1 MKRNFTLFVCFFLI
15 IPFFLVGQTNSDDDD
30 PAPCPKV
37 IAPVCGIN
45 GVTYLNSCYAERDGI
60 TEYTEGVCY
69 SDCISPDK
77 IDLDAI
83 CDTDYDP
90 VCGCNGV
97 SYINA
102 CIAENSGVTK
112 FTPGLCPEK
121 QTCYDPL
128 YMITSSK
135 VIVTYHTGVI
145 TPNCPADSEPVCGCD
160 GITYQNPCA
169 AETSGITSYTY
180 GPCSDQCIDPAS
192 MNADQFCEQLYEPV
206 CGCND
211 VTYVNACEAEK
222 AGVRSFTDGPC
233 GNLAAWCEKAIPI
246 QCGDFLS
253 GETNAQSTNNIDQY
267 NCGSSTFEA
276 PEQVYVIHKATVGD
290 LQIGLEIITENI
302 DLDIFLLDGNCN
314 RINCL
319 YASKSDNSRSNN
331 EGIIYEDAPI
341 GTYYIV
347 VDGQYETAIGSY
359 NLEVSC
365 GYLQCQD
372 AISLEC
378 GVPYQGNNLNGGDNV
393 SLYKSGQVLNV
404 ENNGPEIVHT
414 FTVTEQSPVTIEL
427 KDLTAN
433 LELFLLST
441 CDQNSCIKY
450 SQNPGTQS
458 EIIQAL
464 VEPGTYYVVVDGYN
478 GAVGDYTLQVDC
490 APAAICDLTYASLTA
505 SPSACDRNSGRIVI
519 ESSGGDPGYIVKWAG
534 PISGS
539 FSTHSNRCTIYNL
552 PAGNYTVTKLDQNG
566 CSITEEVTIESGGG
580 LAVGAQPKHVSCGY
594 DGAIQMVLS
603 NGVKPYQFS
612 IQGPVSKN
620 FSTNST
626 FFNISN
632 LPIGTYDI
640 YIVDKLGC
648 AQSATVEI
656 LQGDQS
662 FDFIAGPE
670 PAICEQLGAIKVD
683 PIGGNPPYK
692 FKLAGPVSGQNVVN
706 ASKFRIIKLPGGTY
720 QLTVEDASGCMATQV
735 VVVKDEEMDMTAQLT
750 NGLCGNNG
758 SIVLSMTNG
767 EVPYKVSWAGPTNG
781 ERTIHQSI
789 FQLSDLPSG
798 TYQITVMDNNWCSD
812 LQVVTVTNENTGLD
826 ANVISVNSVCGQP
839 GSIWIDVLNSHPP
852 FEVSWSGIE
861 SGSKIV
867 TATGFDIEPLP
878 PGSYTV
884 KIEDA
889 GGCEYQETIE
899 IVIDNTLSADIRA
912 TNADCGGNGALAIE
926 IENGKPDYIVTWTG
940 PVDGSLTSSEDNFDI
955 LSLPPGDY
963 SVTITDANGCTL
975 QNTTTIE
982 EDDSGLTIATLV
994 TNGICADKG
1003 SILLEIQGGSPSYTV
1018 IWSGPFSGS
1027 ANDVST
1033 DFLINDLETG
1043 SYQITVK
1050 DALACATS
1058 KTIEIVNTETIPI
1071 EVQVIN
1077 GLCGEMGA
1085 ATILVDGPTDG
1096 SFTLSWQGPVSG
1108 EIPVN
1113 EDLLTLQD
1121 LPTGVY
1127 DIVLENASGCVTET
1141 SLSVTNLSGL
1151 QNVNVTVTQPVCEE
1165 STGSATLSIDGGSAP
1180 YNISWIGPVS
1190 DTIVSDT
1197 PEYTA
1202 TNLPK
1207 GDYQFVVKD
1216 DNNCTIHANIAI
1228 EEEVSTLV
1236 VELNSI
1242 NGVCGG
1248 NGAIQ
1253 LIMDGGV
1260 PGYKIEIQG
1269 PIQRTSFTNFDATN
1283 IAGLV
1288 AGDYT
1293 IEVRDNRGCTYNDVF
1308 SIDSET
1314 GVTGLVVT
1322 PEPGGCNLDGGIA
1335 LQYTGGIAP
1344 YQIEWKGPSDG
1355 LATTD
1360 EQNYEVIGLGDGN
1373 YDFTVTDADG
1383 CAVFG
1388 DASIDNNFTFSIVA
1402 KNAGCSGPGEAT
1414 FNIVGGTAPYLLE
1427 WKGNQNGNTTIE
1439 QQQYTLEDLA
1449 PGEYA
1454 FTITDQWG
1462 CKSVNSIV
1470 ISLQDALAF
1479 EVTPT
1484 PVICDQSGLLLVNV
1498 LGGGTPPYEVAWTG
1512 PKNGTFTFSGG
1523 LKAIPHLPEGSYT
1536 VQVEDAENC
1545 VYSKEVTIVDQ
1556 SSDLTVNAAT
1566 VVNDCGQYNNIW
1578 IDILGGSGP
1587 FQLSWK
1593 GPEEG
1598 SETIVEAGFEI
1609 EHLEPGTYEIW
1620 VADQQGCIVQAEVV
1634 IVPTLIDLFSVVG
1647 VDGECG
1653 ETASIE
1659 ITISDENG
1667 PYEVSWTGTHS
1678 GQLTTNDRFFKLK
1691 DLAAGTYRITL
1702 ANGNWCTETEEVT
1715 VEEHPTEV
1723 KISTAIIAND
1733 CGQYNNI
1740 WLDIIDGIGPYT
1752 VAWDGP
1758 VDGQTGTEV
1767 PALEI
1772 EHLLPGTYTVTV
1784 VDQSGCAVY
1793 NQVNIQ
1799 FTDIDLLRLE
1809 AKNGQNCEEG
1819 QTITITVNDGL
1830 PPYQLT
1836 WSGPVDGEKTFSSNT
1851 LDLADLPDG
1860 TYHFSLMDENWCMD
1874 NASVAIQRPVSDL
1887 SLETAVIV
1895 NHCDIYNTIWIDV
1908 FDGEGPLVISWSGP
1922 VSGTETTTQNGYEI
1936 EDLPPGDYEVSVQ
1949 DNTGCIQSKKVTIYS
1964 SENDWLQLT
1973 TSSGANGQTTSIQ
1986 IDISGGSPNYS
1997 IEWIGTVNGNA
2008 TISGDQYLIE
2018 DLPGGTYQVSLTDAN
2033 GCTSQSSITLTGS
2046 LCDFSASINPVDGT
2060 CSTPAAIWLE
2070 LVGGQG
2076 PFEVK
2081 WEGTTNGTLTTNDF
2095 NLDIKELD
2103 TGTYSVSIVDVNG
2116 CSVTKTVN
2124 VQNNT
2129 SNEGGPSFAWDLN
2142 GFTIT
2147 TTNTSPEGNYQWSF
2161 GDGGTSTERNPVYAF
2176 CEEGTFEVCL
2186 TTDNLCG
2193 QTQTCQS
2200 VVVAAPD
2207 GIVLLDVGEISGVK
2221 GSNVYLP
2228 VKVKNLPI
2236 IVSLAGTINV
2246 FDPSVGQITGLSPGA
2261 IAPQYNANDQTFNF
2275 YDNTGNGITLQDDD
2289 VLFYMVVKL
2298 TGSPGEETLVRL
2310 EEQPLRVEVGTL
2322 VNGLPGTVPY
2332 LLLKGKI
2339 TISAMGQIS
2348 GNIET
2353 YWGEGIE
2360 LANVQLMKS
2369 NEVINQEYTIDN
2381 GYYMLPDVTLGDTV
2395 MVKPALDLDHDNG
2408 LSTFGLF
2415 IGQRY
2420 ILGMK
2425 PPQIT
2430 SPYQVIAG
2438 DANCNGAFTTLDLF
2452 LIQQLIIR
2460 NTDRF
2465 RDCPSW
2471 VFVSSKNEMPDPFNA
2486 YNVFP
2491 YQDIDVVEI
2500 KSEMVSDFTGVKV
2513 GDILGH
2519 AIPNSV
2525 ASAPIIPREN
2535 RQLTLQIEET
2545 PVTNGQ
2551 VIDVPLM
2558 AIKGHDLASFQFGLS
2573 FDPEKLSFVGLAD
2586 NQESFAKGV
2595 QLGVSGIED
2604 GQLRVSWYDGGGQSR
2619 QLAVNQPLMSLRF
2632 KVKNPTYRWS
2642 DVLSLSSR
2650 IMTPVAHDEYGE
2662 AQSITLQFN
2671 SSTSSYHN
2679 YLGQNRPNPFLNQT
2693 VIPFGISQSGIVEL
2707 IIHDHLGQLLYQ
2719 RKTHFESGHNQFT
2732 VDAANWPA
2740 GVYYYT
2746 VKSATFMATKSLIA
2760 QE

>member
-1 MKRNFTLFVCFFLI
+1 MKSNFTLFVCFLLM
-15 IPFFLVGQTNSDDDD
+15 IPFILIGQTDDDD
-30 PAPCPKV
+30 DLAPCPKV
-37 IAPVCGIN
+37 IAPVCGVN
-45 GVTYLNSCYAERDGI
+45 GITYLNSCYAERAGI

-69 SDCISPDK
+69 SDCIDYEK
-77 IDLDAI
+77 IDVDAI
-83 CDTDYDP
+83 CNTDYDP

-112 FTPGLCPEK
+112 FRPGLCPEK

-128 YMITSSK
+128 YMITSSS
-135 VIVTYHTGVI
+135 VVVTYHTGVI
-145 TPNCPADSEPVCGCD
+145 TPDCPDDSKPVCGCD

-180 GPCSDQCIDPAS
+180 GVCSEQCIDPAS
-192 MNADQFCEQLYEPV
+192 MNPDQFCEQVNEPV

-222 AGVRSFTDGPC
+222 AGVKSFTTGPC
-233 GNLAAWCEKAIPI
+233 GNLAAWCGKAIPI

-253 GETNAQSTNNIDQY
+253 GETNAQSANNIDQY
-267 NCGSSTFEA
+267 NCSSATFEA

-290 LQIGLEIITENI
+290 LQVGLEIITENL

-319 YASKSDNSRSNN
+319 YASKSDNSTSNN

-347 VDGQYETAIGSY
+347 VDGQHETAIGSY

-365 GYLQCQD
+365 GYLQCQE
-372 AISLEC
+372 AVSLEC

-393 SLYKSGQVLNV
+393 SLYRSGQILNV
-404 ENNGPEIVHT
+404 ENNGPEVVHT
-414 FTVTEQSPVTIEL
+414 FTVTEQAPVTIEL
-427 KDLTAN
+427 RDLTAN
-433 LELFLLST
+433 LELFLLSA

-458 EIIQAL
+458 ELIQAL
-464 VEPGTYYVVVDGYN
+464 IEPGTYYVVVDGYN
-478 GAVGDYTLQVDC
+478 GSVGDYTLQVDC

-505 SPSACDRNSGRIVI
+505 SASACDRNSGRIVI
-519 ESSGGDPGYIVKWAG
+519 ESSGGDPGYIVKWVG

-539 FSTHSNRCTIYNL
+539 FSTYSNRCTVYNL
-552 PAGNYTVTKLDQNG
+552 PAGNYTVTKVDQNG
-566 CSITEEVTIESGGG
+566 CSVTGQVTIESGGG

-626 FFNISN
+626 FFNIAN

-648 AQSATVEI
+648 AQSTTVEI

-706 ASKFRIIKLPGGTY
+706 ANKFRIIKLPGGTY
-720 QLTVEDASGCMATQV
+720 QLTVEDASGCSATQV
-735 VVVKDEEMDMTAQLT
+735 VVVDDEEMDMTAQLT

-758 SIVLSMTNG
+758 AIVLSMTNG
-767 EVPYKVSWAGPTNG
+767 EVPYKISWTGPKNG
-781 ERTIHQSI
+781 ERTISQST
-789 FQLSDLPSG
+789 FQLSNLPSG
-798 TYQITVMDNNWCSD
+798 TYHINVMDNNWCTD
-812 LQVVTVTNENTGLD
+812 LQVVTVSNENTGLD
-826 ANVISVNSVCGQP
+826 ANVIPVNSICGHP

-852 FEVSWSGIE
+852 FEVSWSGPE
-861 SGSKIV
+861 SGTKIV
-867 TATGFDIEPLP
+867 TATGFDIEPLT
-878 PGSYTV
+878 PGTYTV
-884 KIEDA
+884 KITDA
-889 GGCEYQETIE
+889 GGCAYQESIE
-899 IVIDNTLSADIRA
+899 IAIDNTLSADVRS
-912 TNADCGGNGALAIE
+912 TNADCGGNGAITIE
-926 IENGKPDYIVTWTG
+926 IDDGKPDYTVTWTG
-940 PVDGSLTSSEDNFDI
+940 PVDGSLTTAEDTFDI
-955 LSLPPGDY
+955 LSLPPGIY
-963 SVTITDANGCTL
+963 SVTITDANGCAL
-975 QNTTTIE
+975 QKTTTIE

-1003 SILLEIQGGSPSYTV
+1003 SILLDIQGGSPNYTV
-1018 IWSGPFSGS
+1018 IWSGPSSGS
-1027 ANDVST
+1027 ANDVSG
-1033 DFLINDLETG
+1033 DFSIDDLASG

-1058 KTIEIVNTETIPI
+1058 KTIDITNTESIPV

-1085 ATILVDGPTDG
+1085 ANITVDGPTDG

-1108 EIPVN
+1108 EMPVN
-1113 EDLLTLQD
+1113 EDFITLKD
-1121 LPTGVY
+1121 LPSGFY
-1127 DIVLENASGCVTET
+1127 DLMLANGEGCITET
-1141 SLSVTNLSGL
+1141 SLSITNLSGL
-1151 QNVNVTVTQPVCEE
+1151 QNVNVVITQPVCEE
-1165 STGSATLSIDGGSAP
+1165 STGSVTLSIDGGAAP

-1190 DTIVSDT
+1190 DTIVSSEQ
-1197 PEYTA
+1197 EYTA
-1202 TNLPK
+1202 TDLPK
-1207 GDYQFVVKD
+1207 GDYQFVIKD
-1216 DNNCTIHANIAI
+1216 DHNCVIHANLTIQ
-1228 EEEVSTLV
+1228 EEASSLA
-1236 VELNSI
+1236 VELNPI
-1242 NGVCGG
+1242 AGTCGG
-1248 NGAIQ
+1248 NGTLQ

-1260 PGYKIEIQG
+1260 PGYQIDING
-1269 PIQRTSFTNFDATN
+1269 PTPRTSFTNFEATN
-1283 IAGLV
+1283 IAGLA

-1293 IEVRDNRGCTYNDVF
+1293 IEVKDGRGCSYNGAFTIV
-1308 SIDSET
+1308 SPA
-1314 GVTGLVVT
+1314 GVNGLVVT
-1322 PEPGGCNLDGGIA
+1322 PNPGGCHLDGGMA
-1335 LQYTGGIAP
+1335 LQYTGGQAP

-1355 LATTD
+1355 FATTD
-1360 EQNYEVIGLGDGN
+1360 ELEYEVIGLGDGN
-1373 YDFTVTDADG
+1373 YDFTVTDAAG
-1383 CAVFG
+1383 CAVSG
-1388 DASIDNNFTFSIVA
+1388 EASIDNNFTFSIVA
-1402 KNAGCSGPGEAT
+1402 QNAGCSGPGEAT

-1427 WKGNQNGNTTIE
+1427 WKGNLNGNITID
-1439 QQQYTLEDLA
+1439 QQQYTLADLT
-1449 PGEYA
+1449 PGDYT
-1454 FTITDQWG
+1454 FTITDQFG
-1462 CKSVNSIV
+1462 CKSINSIV
-1470 ISLQDALAF
+1470 ISLQDALTF

-1484 PVICDQSGLLLVNV
+1484 PVVCDQSGLLLVNI
-1498 LGGGTPPYEVAWTG
+1498 LGGGTPPYDVVWTG
-1512 PKNGTFTFSGG
+1512 PQSGSLTFSGG
-1523 LKAIPHLPEGSYT
+1523 LKAIPHLSAGTYI
-1536 VQVEDAENC
+1536 VQVEDAEGC
-1545 VYSKEVTIVDQ
+1545 AYTKEVTVADQ
-1556 SSDLTVNAAT
+1556 SSDLAINAAT

-1598 SETIVEAGFEI
+1598 TATLSEAGFEI
-1609 EHLEPGTYEIW
+1609 EHLDPGTYE
-1620 VADQQGCIVQAEVV
+1620 VSVTDQQGCTDRVEVV
-1634 IVPTLIDLFSVVG
+1634 IVPTSIDLFNAVG
-1647 VDGECG
+1647 VDGVCG
-1653 ETASIE
+1653 ETGSIE
-1659 ITISDENG
+1659 ITITDENG
-1667 PYEVSWTGTHS
+1667 PYEISWTGTHN
-1678 GQLTTNDRFFKLK
+1678 GQLTTSDRFLKLK
-1691 DLAAGTYRITL
+1691 DLVAGTYRIKV
-1702 ANGNWCTETEEVT
+1702 ANGNWCTETHEVT
-1715 VEEHPTEV
+1715 VNQHPTAI
-1723 KISTAIIAND
+1723 KIATAVIVNN

-1740 WLDIIDGIGPYT
+1740 WLDVIDGVGPFT
-1752 VAWDGP
+1752 VEWQGP
-1758 VDGQTGTEV
+1758 VEGQMVTDV

-1784 VDQSGCAVY
+1784 VDQSGCSVSS
-1793 NQVNIQ
+1793 QVDIQ
-1799 FTDIDLLRLE
+1799 FTDIDLLQLA
-1809 AKNGQNCEEG
+1809 AKNGETCEEG
-1819 QTITITVNDGL
+1819 QTITITVNNGQ

-1836 WSGPVDGEKTFSSNT
+1836 WTGPVTGEQTFSANT
-1851 LDLADLPDG
+1851 IDLTDLPDG

-1874 NASVAIQRPVSDL
+1874 KASITIQRPVSDL

-1895 NHCDIYNTIWIDV
+1895 NDCDIYNTIWIDV
-1908 FDGEGPLVISWSGP
+1908 FAGQGPIEISWSGP
-1922 VSGTETTTQNGYEI
+1922 VSGTETTTQNGFELQ
-1936 EDLPPGDYEVSVQ
+1936 DLPPGDYEVSVK
-1949 DNTGCIQSKKVTIYS
+1949 DNTGCIQSKKVTIHGAA
-1964 SENDWLQLT
+1964 NDWLQLT
-1973 TSSGANGQTTSIQ
+1973 TTTGANGQTTSVQ
-1986 IDISGGSPNYS
+1986 IDISGGAPDYS
-1997 IEWIGTVNGNA
+1997 IVWTGTVNGS
-2008 TISGDQYLIE
+2008 TTLSGHQYLIE
-2018 DLPGGTYQVSLTDAN
+2018 DLPGGTYLVSLTDAN
-2033 GCTSQSSITLTGS
+2033 GCTSQSSITITGS

-2060 CSTPAAIWLE
+2060 CTTPAAIWLE
-2070 LVGGQG
+2070 LTGGQG
-2076 PFEVK
+2076 PFEVV
-2081 WEGTTNGTLTTNDF
+2081 WEGTANGTLTTN
-2095 NLDIKELD
+2095 NRSLDIKEVD
-2103 TGTYSVSIVDVNG
+2103 PGAYTVSIIDVNG

-2124 VQNNT
+2124 IQDT
-2129 SNEGGPSFAWDLN
+2129 GNEGSASFTWDLS

-2147 TTNTSPEGNYQWSF
+2147 TNNASPEGTYQWSF

-2186 TTDNLCG
+2186 TTENLCG

-2200 VVVAAPD
+2200 VEVVAPE

-2228 VKVKNLPI
+2228 VKVKNLPM

-2246 FDPSVGQITGLSPGA
+2246 FDQSVGQITGLSPGA
-2261 IAPQYNANDQTFNF
+2261 IAPQYNSNDQTFNF
-2275 YDNTGNGITLQDDD
+2275 YDNTGNGIALEDDD

-2298 TGSPGEETLVRL
+2298 TGSPGEESLVRL

-2322 VNGLPGTVPY
+2322 VDGLPSTVPY

-2353 YWGEGIE
+2353 YWGEGVE

-2369 NEVINQEYTIDN
+2369 DAIVNEEYTIEN
-2381 GYYMLPDVTLGDTV
+2381 GYYMVPDVSLGDTI
-2395 MVKPALDLDHDNG
+2395 MVKPSLDLDHDNG

-2471 VFVSSKNEMPDPFNA
+2471 VFVSSKNDMPDPFNA

-2491 YQDIDVVEI
+2491 YQDFDRVEI

-2519 AIPNSV
+2519 AIPNSA
-2525 ASAPIIPREN
+2525 ASARITPREN
-2535 RQLTLQIEET
+2535 RQLTLEVEQVKT
-2545 PVTNGQ
+2545 TNGQ
-2551 VIDVPLM
+2551 VIDIPLT
-2558 AIKGHDLASFQFGLS
+2558 AIEDHDLASFQFGLT
-2573 FDPEKLSFVGLAD
+2573 FDTEKLSFLGLAD
-2586 NQESFAKGV
+2586 HQESFAHDA
-2595 QLGVSGIED
+2595 QLGLSEID
-2604 GQLRVSWYDGGGQSR
+2604 NGQLRISWYDGQGQSKMI
-2619 QLAVNQPLMSLRF
+2619 APNQPLMSLRF
-2632 KVKNPTYRWS
+2632 RVENASFRWS
-2642 DVLSLSSR
+2642 DVLSLSTR
-2650 IMTPVAHDEYGE
+2650 TMTPIAHNEFGE
-2662 AQSITLQFN
+2662 AQTIALQFAN
-2671 SSTSSYHN
+2671 QNASYQN

-2693 VIPFGISQSGIVEL
+2693 IIPFGISQGGIVEL
-2707 IIHDHLGQLLYQ
+2707 MIHDQLGQLRYH
-2719 RKTHFESGHNQFT
+2719 KSAHFERGNNQFMI
-2732 VDAANWPA
+2732 DAMNWPA
-2740 GVYYYT
+2740 GVYHYT
-2746 VKSATFMATKSLIA
+2746 IKSATFMATKSLIA